1 VSVYPVEEEVSSLF
15 GSQVAQRGRQHAI
28 DIRKT
33 ENRGWGKFFD
43 VNSMPDTHLVL
54 GVFAAEFIPKGT
66 FLGIYSGELLLDVEA
81 EVRAEK

>member
-1 VSVYPVEEEVSSLF
+1 MGSF

-33 ENRGWGKFFD
+33 VNRGWGKNFD
-43 VNSMPDTHLVL
+43 VNSVPGTHLVL

-66 FLGIYSGELLLDVEA
+66 FLGIYSGELLLEKEA
-81 EVRAEK
+81 EIRAEK